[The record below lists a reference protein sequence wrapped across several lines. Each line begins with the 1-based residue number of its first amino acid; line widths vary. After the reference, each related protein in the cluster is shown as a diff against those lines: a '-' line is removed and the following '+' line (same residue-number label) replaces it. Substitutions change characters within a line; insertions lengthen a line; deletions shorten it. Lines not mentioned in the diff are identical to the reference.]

1 MKCIKIIGVNESA
14 ILKNNLA
21 KSFSVVCL
29 FQEENSWDVWVSSY
43 YHGKEFFE
51 MPIDKDDTNFHIWQA
66 DMIIRFCERNI
77 HTDTV
82 YIVYDTTYHIASN
95 IAYELSLCY
104 NTDFDLNNEPEPDDE
119 AIRTAIR
126 AKHTQISYSLL
137 HVFKPMDYCKMML
150 EIMFRQLSD
159 VIAGKRIEGYN
170 AYDFFINRCC
180 YICLNN
186 GTILHFDTETELESI
201 IIPNMD
207 DIEYVQF
214 YGVPEIADPSSFEEN
229 DNGLFYNYD
238 YSSIGLDYY
247 SFEIYDYYGFHF
259 SYNSIDGLTERRSE
273 LPDKYKNYLQ
283 IR

>member
-1 MKCIKIIGVNESA
+1 MKYIKIIGVNESA

-51 MPIDKDDTNFHIWQA
+51 MPVDKDDTNIHIWQA

-82 YIVYDTTYHIASN
+82 YIVYDTTYQIARN

-104 NTDFDLNNEPEPDDE
+104 GIGFDLNNEPEPDDE
-119 AIRTAIR
+119 EIRTAIR

-137 HVFKPMDYCKMML
+137 HVLKPMDYCKMML

-159 VIAGKRIEGYN
+159 VIAGKSIEGYN

-180 YICLNN
+180 YICLND
-186 GTILHFDTETELESI
+186 GTLIHYDTRIDLESI
-201 IIPNMD
+201 VIPNLD
-207 DIEYVQF
+207 DIEYIQF
-214 YGVPEIADPSSFEEN
+214 YGVPEIADPSSFEMN

-238 YSSIGLDYY
+238 YSIVLCSYG
-247 SFEIYDYYGFHF
+247 IYDYYGFHF
-259 SYNSIDGLTERRSE
+259 SYNSIDGLTERRAG

-283 IR
+283 IC

>member
-82 YIVYDTTYHIASN
+82 YIVYDTTYNIARN

-104 NTDFDLNNEPEPDDE
+104 NTDFDLYNEPEPDDE

-126 AKHTQISYSLL
+126 TKHTQISYSLL
-137 HVFKPMDYCKMML
+137 HILKPMDYCKIML

-159 VIAGKRIEGYN
+159 VIAGKRMEGYN

-180 YICLNN
+180 YICLNG
-186 GTILHFDTETELESI
+186 GTMIHYDTRIDLESI
-201 IIPNMD
+201 IIPNLD

-229 DNGLFYNYD
+229 DNGLFYNYNYD
-238 YSSIGLDYY
+238 NIDLDYY
-247 SFEIYDYYGFHF
+247 SFEIYDYYGLHF
-259 SYNSIDGLTERRSE
+259 SYNSIDGLTERRAE
-273 LPDKYKNYLQ
+273 LPDKYKCYQQ
-283 IR
+283 IC